1 MGLDMYLTAS
11 NFFWTHEENESIK
24 EARKIIAKTL
34 GFKTEEVQNI
44 TVKLGYWRKVNWVHQ
59 WFVNNV
65 QEGVDD
71 CGKYWVSLE
80 QLEELKELCDKILA
94 SREQGLEY
102 AREFAM
108 EYLPP
113 VDGFFFGQDTVED
126 NYYWGSLAE
135 TSNLIHDI
143 LSRPQLANF
152 DFHYSS
158 SW

>member
-1 MGLDMYLTAS
+1 
-11 NFFWTHEENESIK
+11 
-24 EARKIIAKTL
+24 
-34 GFKTEEVQNI
+34 VQNI

-126 NYYWGSLAE
+126 NYYWASLAE

>member
-24 EARKIIAKTL
+24 EAREIIAKTL
-34 GFKTEEVQNI
+34 GLKSASEIQS
-44 TVKLGYWRKVNWVHQ
+44 VKLNLAYWRKVNWIHN
-59 WFVNNV
+59 WFVENV
-65 QEGVDD
+65 QGGQDN
-71 CGKYWVSLE
+71 CGEYYVTRD
-80 QLEELKELCDKILA
+80 QLEDLKNLCDEIIA
-94 SREQGLEY
+94 SRDKDK
-102 AREFAM
+102 AM
-108 EYLPP
+108 ELLPP
-113 VDGFFFGQDTVED
+113 VDGFFYGKDTVED
-126 NYYWGSLAE
+126 NYYWASLAE

>member
-24 EARKIIAKTL
+24 EAREIIAKTL
-34 GFKTEEVQNI
+34 GLKSASEIQS
-44 TVKLGYWRKVNWVHQ
+44 VKLNLAYWRKVNWIHN
-59 WFVNNV
+59 WFVENV
-65 QEGVDD
+65 QGGQDN
-71 CGKYWVSLE
+71 CGEYYVTRD
-80 QLEELKELCDKILA
+80 QLENLKNLCDEIIA
-94 SREQGLEY
+94 SRDKDK
-102 AREFAM
+102 AM
-108 EYLPP
+108 ELLPP
-113 VDGFFFGQDTVED
+113 VDGFFYGKDTVED
-126 NYYWGSLAE
+126 NYYWASLAE

>member
-34 GFKTEEVQNI
+34 GLKSASEIQS
-44 TVKLGYWRKVNWVHQ
+44 VKLNLAYWRKVNWIHN
-59 WFVNNV
+59 WFVENV
-65 QEGVDD
+65 QGGQDN
-71 CGKYWVSLE
+71 CGEYYVTRD
-80 QLEELKELCDKILA
+80 QLEDLKNLCDEIIA
-94 SREQGLEY
+94 SRDKDK
-102 AREFAM
+102 AM
-108 EYLPP
+108 KLLPP
-113 VDGFFFGQDTVED
+113 VDGFFFGKDTVED

>member
-24 EARKIIAKTL
+24 EAREIIAKTL
-34 GFKTEEVQNI
+34 GLKSASEIQS
-44 TVKLGYWRKVNWVHQ
+44 VKLNIAYWRKVNWIHN
-59 WFVNNV
+59 WFVENV
-65 QEGVDD
+65 QGGQDN
-71 CGKYWVSLE
+71 CGEYYVTRD
-80 QLEELKELCDKILA
+80 QLEDLKNLCDEIIA
-94 SREQGLEY
+94 SRDKDK
-102 AREFAM
+102 AM
-108 EYLPP
+108 ELLPP
-113 VDGFFFGQDTVED
+113 VDGFFFGKDTVED
-126 NYYWGSLAE
+126 NYYWASLAE

>member
-24 EARKIIAKTL
+24 EAREIIAKTL
-34 GFKTEEVQNI
+34 GLKSASEIQS
-44 TVKLGYWRKVNWVHQ
+44 VKLNIAYWRKVNWIHN
-59 WFVNNV
+59 WFVENV
-65 QEGVDD
+65 QGGQDN
-71 CGKYWVSLE
+71 CGEYYVTRD
-80 QLEELKELCDKILA
+80 QLKDLKNLCDEIIA
-94 SREQGLEY
+94 SRDKDK
-102 AREFAM
+102 AM
-108 EYLPP
+108 ELLPP
-113 VDGFFFGQDTVED
+113 VDGFFFGKDTVED
-126 NYYWGSLAE
+126 NYYWASLAE